1 MALWPCVRSRI
12 PRTLPIN
19 DDGDDDIE
27 SVDHDVNGVNDVND
41 DHIHTSPC
49 IQLVASLASRVC
61 MHS

>member
-12 PRTLPIN
+12 PRTFPIN

-27 SVDHDVNGVNDVND
+27 NDDHDVNSVND